1 MLEHRKRPIISFPFR
16 YDVLRSTF
24 DFTKEAELDSL
35 LVQICFASFLL
46 LNNFSVI
53 YVFLTTIY
61 PLGGGM
67 EDILSHIFGGFGGGM
82 FGKWIFVIRL
92 APEHLRF

>member
-1 MLEHRKRPIISFPFR
+1 MFG
-16 YDVLRSTF
+16 
-24 DFTKEAELDSL
+24 FTKEGELESL
-35 LVQICFASFLL
+35 LVEICLACFLL

-53 YVFLTTIY
+53 YVFLTIIY
-61 PLGGGM
+61 PSGGGM